1 MNGTVKSAAGFNLRA
16 TVREVLVESDEADPG
31 VIAGLVM
38 ARIPKK
44 DRDAALSQ
52 AMRLVVRES
61 ISQARTGRQPRSN
74 VTPIRPSH
82 KVAAIREGWMRRLHD
97 RVHVGGSEYKFLA
110 DCTYDDLLR
119 VAGERQELAERNGAW
134 AREYR
139 AMANAVLDAD
149 VATFGDLPA
158 ETQATI
164 LGGVA

>member
-1 MNGTVKSAAGFNLRA
+1 MSAAEFNLRA
-16 TVREVLVESDEADPG
+16 VVRDVLTEADEADPG
-31 VIAGLVM
+31 VIAGMVM

-52 AMRLVVRES
+52 AMRLFVRQA
-61 ISQARTGRQPRSN
+61 ISETRTGNAPRSN
-74 VTPIRPSH
+74 VSPIRSTSH

-97 RVHVGGSEYKFLA
+97 RVHVGGSEWKFLA

-119 VAGERQELAERNGAW
+119 VAEERQELAERNGAW

-139 AMANAVLDAD
+139 AMADAVLDAD

-158 ETQATI
+158 DTQATI